1 MTYRELYDDAGWK
14 LEHGKINGGEF
25 DEMTKPLDEE
35 IRQWIPC
42 SERLPKHSEI
52 VLVSFKTGMVQM
64 CKYLDDGSSY
74 SWWSYKDDCLA
85 WNNTVD
91 AWMPLPEPYKEEG
104 DRND

>member
-1 MTYRELYDDAGWK
+1 MSESARSVLKHLYKEGRMTEEQYQ
-14 LEHGKINGGEF
+14 KIDRNLKE
-25 DEMTKPLDEE
+25 P
-35 IRQWIPC
+35 QWIPC

-52 VLVSFKTGMVQM
+52 VLVSFKIGMVQM

-104 DRND
+104 DEK